1 MNYLIIFEGF
11 SLKSNQDEVEIGL
24 VDVILFCRK
33 YWKILVALP
42 LCGALLVILVMSRL
56 PERFQAS
63 AIMLITPSGVAN
75 NGPTSTALIA
85 STLQGDEVMKR
96 VAKQLEPAK
105 DIGTV
110 NATVG
115 KDGSLEIKAESPDAA
130 KAVRLANTAVRV
142 GKELV
147 LEQGLTPFSRQWS
160 QMRGQLAMVQAEQER
175 NQVQLAQ
182 LIPGGLAT
190 LDESTRRQ
198 LQAMAWHDVQFVYAQ
213 GDGAQAS
220 TVELP
225 SLPND
230 NGQTTSAKHFSPE
243 QWKLLRNYYFD
254 TVLIDVL
261 QKRIMLIRP
270 QVEHDVQIAALAKAA
285 SPATSGKKS
294 QYLIMS
300 VFAGLILALLIG
312 LVREL
317 WPTLQAELR
326 CRLEK

>member
-1 MNYLIIFEGF
+1 M
-11 SLKSNQDEVEIGL
+11 KSNQDEVEIGL
-24 VDVILFCRK
+24 VDIIFFCRK
-33 YWKILVALP
+33 YWKSLVAFP
-42 LCGALLVILVMSRL
+42 LCGALLVMLVMSRL

-63 AIMLITPSGVAN
+63 AIMLVSSNNGVAS
-75 NGPTSTALIA
+75 PTLIA
-85 STLQGDEVMKR
+85 SALQGDEVMTR
-96 VAKQLEPAK
+96 VAKQLDPAK

-115 KDGSLEIKAESPDAA
+115 KDGILEIKAESPDAA

-142 GKELV
+142 GRELI

-160 QMRGQLAMVQAEQER
+160 QMRGQLATVQAEQER
-175 NQVQLAQ
+175 NQILLAQ
-182 LIPGGLAT
+182 LISGGVAT
-190 LDESTRRQ
+190 LDESTRQQ

-220 TVELP
+220 PVELP
-225 SLPND
+225 SLPNG

-270 QVEHDVQIAALAKAA
+270 QVERDVQIAALAKEA
-285 SPATSGKKS
+285 SPASSGKKY
-294 QYLIMS
+294 QYLLMS
-300 VFAGLILALLIG
+300 LFAGLLLAMLFG
-312 LVREL
+312 LVRER